1 MAKLKVKQIEDL
13 GIIEDSGENAVT
25 YNAIKI
31 GANTIAPLTTI
42 IEDTAHSGYISGLT
56 QSGNKIVITRTALPT
71 IPDVSIPEVAGS
83 FVLNAAVN
91 ATNKH
96 QIDLTRGTFDVSTTG
111 ESAHTGS
118 LIFDANKLS
127 VNDAW
132 VKGLFSVTPESET
145 GKYISGLTYANGVFT
160 PTYKALTAAEVAV
173 ATGIEGL
180 EATNVQGALAELAG
194 DIAALDA
201 AQLSAGKGISITD
214 KKINANFTVDTKKYP
229 TESTAEG
236 YVADKAG
243 KTYIRI
249 MDGETLISETDA
261 AAFVKDGFLASVT
274 KDEATNE
281 LIFTWNT
288 DAEAGEANQV
298 TKIAI
303 KELCDVYTVGE
314 GLVASEGGYKF
325 SHQAG
330 TTGLT
335 ADTAFGSGS
344 ATAKKITVK
353 VPSVT
358 VDKFGHV
365 SALTETEVSLEIPA
379 SIDTAVQNVTG
390 DTYVGATKNGTE
402 VTLATKTQAVETA
415 TDTANGLATALD
427 VKSYVDS
434 KVAGATVE
442 ASETLEFSKVVKGT
456 ITGHGDVTLTL
467 GEGYKIEAD
476 SVCVYVNGQLI
487 PAGGYEI
494 DVDSN
499 KVKIL
504 KPQYGEAGGAFELDD
519 NDRIDVVAHATKTVT
534 LTYLKLQTAQTPQ
547 A

>member
-13 GIIEDSGENAVT
+13 GINAVPEG
-25 YNAIKI
+25 NGVAAHSEIQI
-31 GANTIAPLTTI
+31 GAKTIIPLTKI
-42 IEDTAHSGYISGLT
+42 IDDAEHSGYISGLT

-71 IPDVSIPEVAGS
+71 VPDVEIGGDTTGD
-83 FVLNAAVN
+83 FVLEAKVDE
-91 ATNKH
+91 TNKH
-96 QIDLTRGTFDVSTTG
+96 KINLTKGTFDVSTTG
-111 ESAHTGS
+111 ESAYTGS
-118 LIFDANKLS
+118 LIFDTNKLS

-132 VKGLFSVTPESET
+132 VKGLFSLTPESET

-160 PTYKALTAAEVAV
+160 PTYKSITAAEVAV
-173 ATGIEGL
+173 TASGNLTS
-180 EATNVQGALAELAG
+180 TNVQ
-194 DIAALDA
+194 AALEELQSDIDA
-201 AQLSAGKGISITD
+201 LDDAQLSAGIGIRITD

-249 MDGETLISETDA
+249 MDGTTLISETDA
-261 AAFVKDGFLASVT
+261 AAFVKDGFLTSVT
-274 KDEATNE
+274 KDATTNE

-288 DAEAGEANQV
+288 DAGDGEANQV
-298 TKIAI
+298 TRIAI
-303 KELCDVYTVGE
+303 KDLCDVYTVGE

-330 TTGLT
+330 AERLT
-335 ADTAFGSGS
+335 ANTVFGSGS
-344 ATAKKITVK
+344 AEANKITVK

-379 SIDTAVQNVTG
+379 SIATAVQTVTG
-390 DTYVGATKNGTE
+390 DDYVTATKNDETNE
-402 VTLATKTQAVETA
+402 VTLATVTGDVAAGEDK
-415 TDTANGLATALD
+415 LATAYS

-434 KVAGATVE
+434 KVAGATTE
-442 ASETLEFSKVVKGT
+442 ATETLEFSKVVKGT
-456 ITGHGDVTLTL
+456 GTGFGDVTLTP
-467 GEGYKIEAD
+467 GEGYKIEED

-494 DVDSN
+494 NADSN
-499 KVKIL
+499 TVTIL
-504 KPQYGEAGGAFELDD
+504 KEQYGQAGDDFELEDA
-519 NDRIDVVAHATKTVT
+519 DRIDVVAHATKTVT
-534 LTYLKLQTAQTPQ
+534 LTYLKLQTVPQ